1 MTPNDC
7 LYMSPLFEGLTEEEC
22 RKVLALGE
30 GRTFEDDEIMIE
42 EGAPGDALFVIKQG
56 FARVEKRTIE
66 GYEEMLSSLKDFEC
80 FGEMSLIDR
89 GPRSA
94 SVRAMG
100 KVTAMVFPQD
110 ELDELFDTHPR
121 IRRIFLTNLA
131 GIIVSRLRQVNENF
145 IQSIYDS
152 IIVVD
157 KDYNILRWSRSNER
171 DYFIDA
177 KTAIHRNIFVLL
189 PDLLEEGLD
198 KELKRVM
205 ETGNV
210 WREETSYRT
219 KDGETVYMESF
230 IAPYREAGEITGA
243 VIVNRN
249 TTELKKLEEQLI
261 QSERLAAVGQLA
273 AGIAHD
279 FNNILMGIIGYAELL
294 ETEEGMPDVATT
306 GLKRIREAGKRAA
319 HLVRQILDFSRKS
332 IIHREPLDLM
342 AFLEEATRFL
352 QRTIPENIRIVLEMG
367 PDEYHVYADRTQ
379 MQQIVTNLAVNARD
393 AMAEGG
399 QLRFRLARFTL
410 RPTDQSPIAEM
421 PPGEW
426 VMLSISDTGT
436 GIRPEYLTHIF
447 EPFFTTKGV
456 GEGTGLG
463 LAQVYGIVT
472 QHKGFIDVESELGV
486 GTKFVIYLAALS
498 VRKKVAEQ
506 ETSGELP
513 LGHGETVLVVEDEL
527 AVLAMIGI
535 MLKRLK
541 YNVLTA
547 NTAEEALETYD
558 RHRDKIAL
566 VLTDLVMPGMSGM
579 ELFRTLKERNPEVKV
594 AVMTGY
600 PLGDEREEL
609 LSRGISAWMRKP
621 VDLGKLAQ
629 VMDQTLRSEPGQ
641 EQEIEV

>member
-1 MTPNDC
+1 MIANEC
-7 LYMSPLFEGLTEEEC
+7 LSKSPMFAGLTQEEC
-22 RKVLALGE
+22 LQILALAE
-30 GRTFEDDEIMIE
+30 RRTFQDDELIIE
-42 EGAPGDALFVIKQG
+42 EGAPGDALFVIEQG
-56 FARVEKRTIE
+56 TVRVEKRTIE
-66 GYEEMLSSLKDFEC
+66 GYEEMLSSLSDFEC

-94 SVRAMG
+94 TVRTMG
-100 KVTAMVFPQD
+100 PVTALVFPQD
-110 ELDELFDTHPR
+110 KLDEFFETHPR
-121 IRRIFLTNLA
+121 VHRILLANLSR
-131 GIIVSRLRQVNENF
+131 IVVSRLRQVNENL

-157 KDYNILRWSRSNER
+157 KNYNILRWSRCNER

-177 KTAIHRNIFVLL
+177 RTAIHRNIFVLM
-189 PDLLEEGLD
+189 PELLEEGLD
-198 KELKRVM
+198 QEIKRVM
-205 ETGNV
+205 ETGDI
-210 WREETSYRT
+210 WREETTYRS
-219 KDGETVYMESF
+219 KDEETVYMESLV
-230 IAPYREAGEITGA
+230 APYREAGQIVGA

-249 TTELKKLEEQLI
+249 ITELKKLEQQLI

-294 ETEEGMPDVATT
+294 ETEEEMPDVATT
-306 GLKRIREAGKRAA
+306 GLRRIREAGLRAA
-319 HLVRQILDFSRKS
+319 HLVRQILDFGRKS

-352 QRTIPENIRIVLEMG
+352 QRTIPENIRIILETG
-367 PDEYHVYADRTQ
+367 PDEYHVYTDRTQ
-379 MQQIVTNLAVNARD
+379 MQQMVTNLAVNARD
-393 AMAEGG
+393 AMTEGG
-399 QLRFRLARFTL
+399 QLRFRLSRLTL
-410 RPTDQSPIAEM
+410 RPGDRPPISDM

-426 VMLSISDTGT
+426 IALSVSDTGM

-472 QHKGFIDVESELGV
+472 QHEGFIDVRSELGK
-486 GTKFVIYLAALS
+486 GTEFVIYLAAFN
-498 VRKKVAEQ
+498 VRKKAAE
-506 ETSGELP
+506 EEASRELP
-513 LGHGETVLVVEDEL
+513 IGRGETVLVVEDEL

-541 YNVLTA
+541 YHVLTA
-547 NTAEEALETYD
+547 ATAEEAVETYD
-558 RHRDKIAL
+558 RHSDEIAL

-579 ELFRTLKERNPEVKV
+579 ELFRTLRKRDPQIKV

-609 LSRGISAWMRKP
+609 LSRGIAAWMRKP
-621 VDLGKLAQ
+621 VDLGKLAH
-629 VMDQTLRSEPGQ
+629 VMDQALSSKPGQ
-641 EQEIEV
+641 EIEEV